1 MTGQGPVLRCF
12 LALVCSL
19 LAAALLSS
27 CGGAVR
33 APVGERLPKAT
44 THTGFHVV
52 RRGESLFSIA
62 FQHDLDY
69 QTLARWNGIGPP
81 YTIYAGQRLRL
92 KPPARAVAPVATRKP
107 TPSASTSREP
117 ARRSPPPAAA
127 PKPSTRKPVAKAPPA
142 TTSAPVA
149 RWQWPAEG
157 RIIKR
162 FDPKHPGKKGIA
174 ISGHPG
180 TPVRAAAAGRVV
192 YAGSGLVGY
201 GRLIII
207 KHNKIYLSAYGHNR
221 EILVREGD
229 RVKAGQI
236 IARMG
241 SSGTRRTMLH
251 FEIRR
256 YGKPVDPLRYLPR
269 R

>member
-1 MTGQGPVLRCF
+1 MTGQGPVPRYF
-12 LALVCSL
+12 LALVCTV
-19 LAAALLSS
+19 LAASLLSS
-27 CGGAVR
+27 CGGTVR

-44 THTGFHVV
+44 MNTGFHVV

-62 FQHDLDY
+62 FQYDLDY
-69 QTLARWNGIGPP
+69 ETLARWNGIGPP
-81 YTIYAGQRLRL
+81 YTIYVGQRLRL
-92 KPPARAVAPVATRKP
+92 APPARAAAPVATRKP
-107 TPSASTSREP
+107 TPSPPRSESVP
-117 ARRSPPPAAA
+117 RSPPPAAA
-127 PKPSTRKPVAKAPPA
+127 PQPSTRKPATKAPPA
-142 TTSAPVA
+142 TASASVA
-149 RWQWPAEG
+149 RWRWPVEG

-162 FDPKHPGKKGIA
+162 FDAKSPGKKGIA
-174 ISGHPG
+174 IAGRPG

-229 RVKAGQI
+229 QVKAGQV

-241 SSGTRRTMLH
+241 SSGTRQTMLH